1 VTSNLTILA
10 YRLRPGIPPPRR
22 QPAAVM
28 LRAAD
33 APYDGGWFA
42 DSLVGKPDEVLGV
55 VMRYLANPAL
65 RDELPLTKRSRPD
78 GAGASLRDR
87 D

>member
-1 VTSNLTILA
+1 MTRVGNLTIVA

-55 VMRYLANPAL
+55 VERYLGLQAARRASGHQAL
-65 RDELPLTKRSRPD
+65 PSE
-78 GAGASLRDR
+78 
-87 D
+87 